1 MSASRISSTVKPD
14 SGTDV
19 KADKTRYI
27 VGFYIYIYIYRS
39 RVQRSSTITRGRRF
53 DTRVREDTNFFD
65 AYRGTFLRIIIIIP
79 D

>member
-27 VGFYIYIYIYRS
+27 VGFYIYRS